1 MKGTKYRARGGG
13 MKGTKMRAK
22 GGSMKGTKMRAMG
35 GSMKGTKGMAKGGAA
50 ARERAATGMSNM
62 PASVMKALMGEGTRA
77 AGQTPALRGTKGMA
91 KGGAM
96 KGTKGMA
103 KGGAMKGTKGKAK
116 GGAMKGTKGM
126 ARGGAASGRAA
137 KGLRKPKRSRGMK
150 TPEERKKIL
159 KPGLSAL
166 KKKGK
171 RKPSNAAGAL
181 GRLLGPKAAQT
192 AKQRAKNLKPR
203 KNLKKP

>member
-1 MKGTKYRARGGG
+1 MKNRKY
-13 MKGTKMRAK
+13 MAK
-22 GGSMKGTKMRAMG
+22 GGGMKGTKMRAMG
-35 GSMKGTKGMAKGGAA
+35 GSMKGTKGMAMGGAA

-126 ARGGAASGRAA
+126 AVGGAAKSV
-137 KGLRKPKRSRGMK
+137 RKPKRSRGMK
-150 TPEERKKIL
+150 TPEERKKIFT
-159 KPGLSAL
+159 PGLSAL

>member
-13 MKGTKMRAK
+13 
-22 GGSMKGTKMRAMG
+22 MKGTKMRAMG

-126 ARGGAASGRAA
+126 AKGGVLAARAN
-137 KGLRKPKRSRGMK
+137 PKAATRASK
-150 TPEERKKIL
+150 TATL
-159 KPGLSAL
+159 KNPRTRRR
-166 KKKGK
+166 
-171 RKPSNAAGAL
+171 RKPSNVSGAL
-181 GRLLGPKAAQT
+181 GKLFTP
-192 AKQRAKNLKPR
+192 QRSD
-203 KNLKKP
+203 LKKRLKKIAKTKK